1 MLEIAPYLL
10 IFEVLGENAM
20 KRSRRIFLRLAGS
33 AAALPALPRFASAL
47 DYPTRP
53 VHLVVGFPAGLSP
66 DILARL
72 VGQPLSE
79 RLGQQFIVD
88 NRPGAAS
95 NIGTEVA
102 AHAAPDGYTVLL
114 TISGNAINAT
124 LYTHLNFNFARDL
137 TPVAAIGRT
146 PFVIVVNPAFP
157 GKSVPEMID
166 YAKANPGKINIA
178 SPSPG
183 TGPHVACELVKM
195 ITAVDMVQVLY
206 KASYMTD
213 LLGGQIPIAFGPIA
227 QIIEDVRAGKLIAI
241 GVTTPTRSD
250 AAPQIPAIAEF
261 VPGYAASGWYGICA
275 PTGTPDDIIE
285 KLNAAITTCVTD
297 PSLKSRLLN
306 LGVEPMPMSVAEF
319 KKFVADEIAKY
330 AKVIQF
336 AGIKVE

>member
-1 MLEIAPYLL
+1 
-10 IFEVLGENAM
+10 M
-20 KRSRRIFLRLAGS
+20 KRSRRVFLAFAGS
-33 AAALPALPRFASAL
+33 TAALTALPRFASAI

-72 VGQPLSE
+72 VGQPVSE

-95 NIGTEVA
+95 KIGTEVV
-102 AHAAPDGYTVLL
+102 AHAAPDGYTLLL

-124 LYTHLNFNFARDL
+124 LYTHLNFDFARDL
-137 TPVAAIGRT
+137 APVAAIGRT

-157 GKSVPEMID
+157 VKSVPELID

-178 SPSPG
+178 SAGPG
-183 TGPHVACELVKM
+183 TGPHVACELFKM
-195 ITAVDMVQVLY
+195 MTGVDMVQVPY
-206 KASYMTD
+206 KGSYMTD
-213 LLGGQIPIAFGPIA
+213 LLGGQIPIAFAPIA
-227 QIIEDVRAGKLIAI
+227 QIIEDVRAGKLTAI

-250 AAPQIPAIAEF
+250 AAPEIPAIAEF

-275 PTGTPDDIIE
+275 PTGTPEDIIE
-285 KLNAAITTCVTD
+285 KLNAAITACVTD

-306 LGVEPMPMSVAEF
+306 LGVEPTPMSVADF
-319 KKFVADEIAKY
+319 KKFVAAEIAKY

-336 AGIKVE
+336 AGIKVD

>member
-1 MLEIAPYLL
+1 
-10 IFEVLGENAM
+10 M
-20 KRSRRIFLRLAGS
+20 KRSRRTFLCLSGTI
-33 AAALPALPRFASAL
+33 AALPALPRIASAL

-53 VHLVVGFPAGLSP
+53 VRMVVGFAAGLSP
-66 DILARL
+66 DIVGRL
-72 VGQPLSE
+72 IAQALSE
-79 RLGQQFIVD
+79 RLNQQFIVD

-95 NIGTEVA
+95 NIGTEAV

-114 TISGNAINAT
+114 TISGNTINAT

-146 PFVIVVNPAFP
+146 PFVIVANPTLAV
-157 GKSVPEMID
+157 KSVPELIA

-178 SPSPG
+178 SAGPG
-183 TGPHVACELVKM
+183 TGPHVACELFKM
-195 ITAVDMVQVLY
+195 MTGIDMVQVPY
-206 KASYMTD
+206 KGSYMTD
-213 LLGGQIPIAFGPIA
+213 LLGGQIPMAFAPIA
-227 QIIEDVRAGKLIAI
+227 QIIEDVRAGKLIAL

-285 KLNAAITTCVTD
+285 KLNAATSACVTD
-297 PSLKSRLLN
+297 PALKARLLN
-306 LGVEPMPMSVAEF
+306 LGVEPTPMSVADF
-319 KKFVADEIAKY
+319 RKFVAEEIAKY

>member
-1 MLEIAPYLL
+1 
-10 IFEVLGENAM
+10 M
-20 KRSRRIFLRLAGS
+20 KHSRRVFLAFAGS
-33 AAALPALPRFASAL
+33 TVALPALPRLASAL

-95 NIGTEVA
+95 NIGTEVV

-124 LYTHLNFNFARDL
+124 LYTHLNFDFARDL

-157 GKSVPEMID
+157 VKSVPELID

-178 SPSPG
+178 SAGPG
-183 TGPHVACELVKM
+183 TGPHVACELFKM
-195 ITAVDMVQVLY
+195 MTGVDMVQVPY
-206 KASYMTD
+206 KGSYMTD
-213 LLGGQIPIAFGPIA
+213 LLGGQIPIAFAPIA
-227 QIIEDVRAGKLIAI
+227 QIIEDVRAGKLTAI
-241 GVTTPTRSD
+241 GVTTPTRSG
-250 AAPQIPAIAEF
+250 AASEIPAIAEF

-275 PTGTPDDIIE
+275 PTGTPDEIIE
-285 KLNAAITTCVTD
+285 KLNAAIAACITD

-306 LGVEPMPMSVAEF
+306 LGVEPTPMSVADF
-319 KKFVADEIAKY
+319 KKFVAAEIAKY

-336 AGIKVE
+336 AGIKVD

>member
-1 MLEIAPYLL
+1 
-10 IFEVLGENAM
+10 M
-20 KRSRRIFLRLAGS
+20 KRSRRVFLCLAGS

-47 DYPTRP
+47 DYQTRP

-95 NIGTEVA
+95 NIGTEVV

-137 TPVAAIGRT
+137 TPVTAIGRT

-157 GKSVPEMID
+157 VKSVPEMID

-178 SPSPG
+178 SAGPG
-183 TGPHVACELVKM
+183 TGPHVAFVQDDDWRRYGPS
-195 ITAVDMVQVLY
+195 AV
-206 KASYMTD
+206 
-213 LLGGQIPIAFGPIA
+213 
-227 QIIEDVRAGKLIAI
+227 
-241 GVTTPTRSD
+241 
-250 AAPQIPAIAEF
+250 
-261 VPGYAASGWYGICA
+261 
-275 PTGTPDDIIE
+275 
-285 KLNAAITTCVTD
+285 
-297 PSLKSRLLN
+297 
-306 LGVEPMPMSVAEF
+306 
-319 KKFVADEIAKY
+319 
-330 AKVIQF
+330 
-336 AGIKVE
+336 

>member
-1 MLEIAPYLL
+1 
-10 IFEVLGENAM
+10 M
-20 KRSRRIFLRLAGS
+20 KRSRRVFLCLAGS

-95 NIGTEVA
+95 NIGTEVV

-157 GKSVPEMID
+157 VKSVPEMID

-178 SPSPG
+178 SAGPG
-183 TGPHVACELVKM
+183 TGPHVACELFKM
-195 ITAVDMVQVLY
+195 MTGVDMVQVPY

-275 PTGTPDDIIE
+275 PTGTPNDIIE
-285 KLNAAITTCVTD
+285 KLNATITACVTD

>member
-1 MLEIAPYLL
+1 
-10 IFEVLGENAM
+10 M
-20 KRSRRIFLRLAGS
+20 KRSRRFFLCLAGS

-95 NIGTEVA
+95 NIGTEVV

-157 GKSVPEMID
+157 VKSVPEMID
-166 YAKANPGKINIA
+166 YAKTNPGKINIA
-178 SPSPG
+178 SAGPG
-183 TGPHVACELVKM
+183 TGPHVACELFKM
-195 ITAVDMVQVLY
+195 MTGVDIVQVPY

-275 PTGTPDDIIE
+275 PTGTPNDIIE
-285 KLNAAITTCVTD
+285 KLNATITACVTD

-306 LGVEPMPMSVAEF
+306 LGVEPMPMSIAEF

>member
-1 MLEIAPYLL
+1 
-10 IFEVLGENAM
+10 M
-20 KRSRRIFLRLAGS
+20 KRSRRVFLCLAGS

-95 NIGTEVA
+95 NIGTEVV

-157 GKSVPEMID
+157 VKSVPRDDRLCE
-166 YAKANPGKINIA
+166 GKSGQDQYSLCRPRDRTA
-178 SPSPG
+178 CRLRAVQDDDWRRYGPS
-183 TGPHVACELVKM
+183 
-195 ITAVDMVQVLY
+195 AV
-206 KASYMTD
+206 
-213 LLGGQIPIAFGPIA
+213 
-227 QIIEDVRAGKLIAI
+227 
-241 GVTTPTRSD
+241 
-250 AAPQIPAIAEF
+250 
-261 VPGYAASGWYGICA
+261 
-275 PTGTPDDIIE
+275 
-285 KLNAAITTCVTD
+285 
-297 PSLKSRLLN
+297 
-306 LGVEPMPMSVAEF
+306 
-319 KKFVADEIAKY
+319 
-330 AKVIQF
+330 
-336 AGIKVE
+336 

>member
-1 MLEIAPYLL
+1 
-10 IFEVLGENAM
+10 M
-20 KRSRRIFLRLAGS
+20 KRSRRVFLAFAGS
-33 AAALPALPRFASAL
+33 TAVVPALPRLASAL

-95 NIGTEVA
+95 NIGTEVV

-114 TISGNAINAT
+114 TISGNTINAT

-157 GKSVPEMID
+157 VKSVPDLID
-166 YAKANPGKINIA
+166 HAKANPGKINIA
-178 SPSPG
+178 SAGPG
-183 TGPHVACELVKM
+183 TGPHVACELFKM
-195 ITAVDMVQVLY
+195 MTGVDMVQVPY

-227 QIIEDVRAGKLIAI
+227 QIIQDVRAGKLIAI

-275 PTGTPDDIIE
+275 PTGTPDEIIE
-285 KLNAAITTCVTD
+285 KLNAAVTACVTN
-297 PSLKSRLLN
+297 PNLKSRLLD
-306 LGVEPMPMSVAEF
+306 LGVEPTPMSVAEF

-336 AGIKVE
+336 AGIKVD